1 MHVSQTC
8 GCHQVVAQRAE
19 VLTPH
24 ESQRINACGN
34 TPLDM
39 RVTLQGPGKKWEHYE
54 LTANGKPLRIP
65 MHVKK
70 GDTVQIIS
78 GDDKGKVGEIA
89 KVQYPWIWELS
100 LWVMTDG

>member
-1 MHVSQTC
+1 MSPTFMRPVSSV
-8 GCHQVVAQRAE
+8 GVHLPASR
-19 VLTPH
+19 
-24 ESQRINACGN
+24 
-34 TPLDM
+34 M
-39 RVTLQGPGKKWEHYE
+39 QGPGKKWEHYE

-89 KVQYPWIWELS
+89 KVLIPRAGRVLPT
-100 LWVMTDG
+100 L